1 MNHSQRTGL
10 FQDPGV
16 LPVHEGAKA
25 LVVNV
30 ALVSVNIPGIL
41 PRDAVIRAPATQVMG
56 VFD

>member
-10 FQDPGV
+10 FQDPGA
-16 LPVHEGAKA
+16 LPVHDGAKA

-41 PRDAVIRAPATQVMG
+41 RRDAVRAPATQVMG